1 MQSKKEG
8 NNHES
13 WWVQL
18 ETLLRYHTDE
28 AEYFKEDGYSD
39 VPFGNVSED
48 RPFGLPTDFWEE
60 ITKSRSLD
68 CGRLFKSERGVELE
82 FLNAVF
88 HENFLH
94 FTFRQSRKDANLS
107 KGLACHT

>member
-28 AEYFKEDGYSD
+28 AKYFKEDGYSD

-68 CGRLFKSERGVELE
+68 CGRLFKSERGVELK